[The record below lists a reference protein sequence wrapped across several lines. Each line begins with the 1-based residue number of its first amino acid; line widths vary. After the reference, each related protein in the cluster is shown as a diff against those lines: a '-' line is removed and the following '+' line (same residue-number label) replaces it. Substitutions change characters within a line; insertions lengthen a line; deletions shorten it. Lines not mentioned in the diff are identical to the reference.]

1 MTYCIGTSRAHISSC
16 QSTSTV
22 SAMRSITVRNA
33 SPLASALAGLL
44 IGCGGGDA
52 PPPSGDTTRAAAA
65 DTASAPALTAPGEL
79 SPERRAALERAANQ
93 VVSFLSG
100 KAKFEDLSLADTVQL
115 LLPAEGAGKSTGTS
129 VRVPRSALRAPDAW
143 SIRAGTQSFSFVPPE
158 RLTRVTT
165 RAGTHFNC
173 QEVDLASRA
182 PALATRPH
190 VGVRYEPREPT
201 SCLET
206 WNATF
211 VFDTSAAT
219 PRLVAALYDQWEW

>member
-1 MTYCIGTSRAHISSC
+1 
-16 QSTSTV
+16 
-22 SAMRSITVRNA
+22 MRSITVRNA

-79 SPERRAALERAANQ
+79 SPERRAALEQAANR
-93 VVSFLSG
+93 VVNFLSG
-100 KAKFEDLSLADTVQL
+100 KAKFDELSLADSVQL

-129 VRVPRSALRAPDAW
+129 VRVARSALRVPDAW
-143 SIRAGTQSFSFVPPE
+143 NIRAAGQSFSFVPPQ
-158 RLTRVTT
+158 RLTKVTT

-173 QEVDLASRA
+173 QEIPLASRV

-190 VGVRYEPREPT
+190 VGVRFEPREPT

-206 WNATF
+206 WNVTF
-211 VFDTSAAT
+211 IFDTTAAR

>member
-1 MTYCIGTSRAHISSC
+1 
-16 QSTSTV
+16 
-22 SAMRSITVRNA
+22 MRPVTVRHA
-33 SPLASALAGLL
+33 SPLASVLAALL
-44 IGCGGGDA
+44 IGCGGGEA
-52 PPPSGDTTRAAAA
+52 PPATRDTTAAA
-65 DTASAPALTAPGEL
+65 DSTGSSPPSPAVPGEL
-79 SPERRAALERAANQ
+79 SPERRAALERAATQ

-100 KAKFEDLSLADTVQL
+100 KAKFEELSLADTVQL
-115 LLPAEGAGKSTGTS
+115 LLPAEGAGKSTGKS
-129 VRVPRSALRAPDAW
+129 VRVARSALSAPDAW
-143 SIRAGTQSFSFVPPE
+143 NIRAGSQSFSFVPPE

-173 QEVDLASRA
+173 QEVPLASRA

-211 VFDTSAAT
+211 VFDTTAAT

>member
-1 MTYCIGTSRAHISSC
+1 
-16 QSTSTV
+16 
-22 SAMRSITVRNA
+22 MRSITMRSILVRDA
-33 SPLASALAGLL
+33 TRLASALVVLL
-44 IGCGGGDA
+44 VGCGRGDA
-52 PPPSGDTTRAAAA
+52 PPASGDTTKAAAA
-65 DTASAPALTAPGEL
+65 DTASAPPAPTRPGEL

-100 KAKFEDLSLADTVQL
+100 KAKFDDLALADTVQL

-129 VRVPRSALRAPDAW
+129 VRLARSALRAPEAW
-143 SIRAGTQSFSFVPPE
+143 NIRAGRQSFSFVPPE
-158 RLTRVTT
+158 RLTTVTT

-173 QEVDLASRA
+173 QEVPLASRA

-190 VGVRYEPREPT
+190 VGVRFEPREPT

-211 VFDTSAAT
+211 VFDTSTAT

>member
-1 MTYCIGTSRAHISSC
+1 
-16 QSTSTV
+16 
-22 SAMRSITVRNA
+22 MRSTIVRNV
-33 SPLASALAGLL
+33 SPLASVLAALLV
-44 IGCGGGDA
+44 GCGGGEA
-52 PPPSGDTTRAAAA
+52 PPATKDTTTPAAA
-65 DTASAPALTAPGEL
+65 TASSPPTPTPPPGEL
-79 SPERRAALERAANQ
+79 SPERRAALEQAANQ

-100 KAKFEDLSLADTVQL
+100 KAKFDELALADTVQL

-129 VRVPRSALRAPDAW
+129 VRVARSALRAPDAW
-143 SIRAGTQSFSFVPPE
+143 NIRAGGQSFSFVPPQ
-158 RLTRVTT
+158 RLTKVTT

-173 QEVDLASRA
+173 QEVPLESRV

-190 VGVRYEPREPT
+190 VGVRFEPREPT

-211 VFDTSAAT
+211 VFDTSTAT